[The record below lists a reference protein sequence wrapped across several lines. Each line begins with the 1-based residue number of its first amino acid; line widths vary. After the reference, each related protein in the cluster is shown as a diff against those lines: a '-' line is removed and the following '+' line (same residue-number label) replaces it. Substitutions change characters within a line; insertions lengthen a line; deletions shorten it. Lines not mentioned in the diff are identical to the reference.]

1 MKKIVLWMLAALC
14 MVSLASCQPVDPGY
28 ENTVA
33 YAGWS
38 DDASITEGALNRD
51 LLQNGNGEHLPI
63 FKLDTVGDLDRF
75 KKAYGDVLTMDQGY
89 NQYGSLEERL
99 SQTQWDRESF
109 FAQNTLLVVYVP
121 TNSGSYRFVVGDVSI
136 LDGAMRVYV
145 EQKNATEGIVVTD
158 DMAGWFILVGI
169 PDKDARECTSFDAV
183 LVK

>member
-1 MKKIVLWMLAALC
+1 MKKFVLWILAALC
-14 MVSLASCQPVDPGY
+14 MVSLASCRPVDPGY

-38 DDASITEGALNRD
+38 DDASITEGALNRE
-51 LLQNGNGEHLPI
+51 LLQSEQGHLPI
-63 FKLDTVGDLDRF
+63 FKLDTIGDLDRF

-145 EQKNATEGIVVTD
+145 EQKNAPEVGTD

-169 PDKDARECTSFDAV
+169 TDKDARECTSFDAI